1 MTHMRLK
8 PSWRP
13 SRDTKGHDAMSAVMS
28 QHDLSSMLRL
38 VALMLAGWLT
48 LSGASVQGQS
58 PPENAAGNRTTVA
71 QLAAQLSDADVETRL
86 RAALTLRKLGP
97 AAAPAAAE
105 LVKALR
111 DNDPRV
117 AEQAMWAL
125 AFIGSPGL
133 AAVPTLTA
141 MVRDVTEPNRV
152 TAAAVLGLL
161 KPSQAE
167 PAAALIEAT
176 RSSDA
181 ELRRAA
187 ALALGGLGA
196 AALPGITPLV
206 RLTTDQSRDVCQAAV
221 IALGQLGGYA
231 AQALPALRTLTKGD
245 DPDLQSLAAAA
256 VRRIESDLARPVRTE
271 PTPPATPPPSA
282 PPDEPPPVQAAN
294 GSQANISQTWSLPPT
309 ASRIEPAP
317 DSQPSRAESSR
328 AEPSA
333 PSAGAGNR
341 TGVVLLSQD
350 KPRYT
355 REAAMRNVTGVVVV
369 RVEFRA
375 DGRIGTVELVSGLG
389 SGLDEEAMRAAR
401 SIRFIPAQENG
412 QPVTTTMDIKYRF
425 VSQ

>member
-1 MTHMRLK
+1 
-8 PSWRP
+8 
-13 SRDTKGHDAMSAVMS
+13 MSVVKFRHGS
-28 QHDLSSMLRL
+28 SSMLCFM
-38 VALMLAGWLT
+38 ALTLAGWLM
-48 LSGASVQGQS
+48 LAGASVQGQS
-58 PPENAAGNRTTVA
+58 PPGNTAGNRLTVP

-111 DNDPRV
+111 DEDPRV
-117 AEQAMWAL
+117 AEQAMWTL

-141 MVRDVTEPNRV
+141 MVRDVDEPNRV

-187 ALALGGLGA
+187 ALALGALGA
-196 AALPGITPLV
+196 SALSGVTPLV
-206 RLTTDQSRDVCQAAV
+206 RLTTDQSRDVRQAAV
-221 IALGQLGGYA
+221 TALGRLGGYA
-231 AQALPALRTLTKGD
+231 APALPALRALTTGD
-245 DPDLQSLAAAA
+245 DPDLRPLAAAA
-256 VRRIESDLARPVRTE
+256 VQRIESDLARPVRTE
-271 PTPPATPPPSA
+271 PTPPATTPPSA
-282 PPDEPPPVQAAN
+282 PADGPPPVQAAN
-294 GSQANISQTWSLPPT
+294 GSQADVPQTRPRRA
-309 ASRIEPAP
+309 ASRMEPAP
-317 DSQPSRAESSR
+317 ERQPSRT
-328 AEPSA
+328 EPSRTA
-333 PSAGAGNR
+333 PSRTEPSEPSAGAGNR